1 MTETDKTL
9 KQLFFDSIEE
19 EDIEKVKACII
30 LGMNANAIKGYKE
43 TPALLYALKNYDILE
58 LLLSLPGIDVNET
71 DKFGDTA
78 FTLACWN
85 RNLDAVRR
93 LSYVPGIE
101 LNIKDEDGDTAAMC
115 AVDDNHVEC
124 VKVLR

>member
-19 EDIEKVKACII
+19 KDIEKVKACII
-30 LGMNANAIKGYKE
+30 LGVNVNAIKEE
-43 TPALLYALKNYDILE
+43 TPALIYAIENYDILE
-58 LLLSLPGIDVNET
+58 LLLSLPDIDVNET
-71 DKFGDTA
+71 DRSGDTA
-78 FTLACWN
+78 FTLACW
-85 RNLDAVRR
+85 RGYLDAVRR

-101 LNIKDEDGDTAAMC
+101 LNIQDEDGDTPAIC
-115 AVDDNHVEC
+115 AVDDDRVEC